1 MLALAGGGAPCVAP
15 VWLGVGVASGPWALL
30 GGPPALVRTGSKQ
43 QSFFI
48 NNLYINPY
56 LVEPQPIRIITV
68 TVLIIHYVAF
78 CSCIIHHHHQHGHGH
93 DHVHQFVAASSSPA
107 LAAQWSAS
115 RMLHDCQTRLDGSV
129 VLALKLPEFGSF
141 QSLGASRVYPITHNL
156 VCINV
161 EQSWLRRFLFQR
173 ARLSS
178 RLGSS
183 SRMFSPCLFSDA
195 WALQ

>member
-1 MLALAGGGAPCVAP
+1 MYPRNFLCLHKENVFASIGRWRCTLRRSSVAWRWGCLWALGLAWGAPCACP
-15 VWLGVGVASGPWALL
+15 HWQQ
-30 GGPPALVRTGSKQ
+30 K

-68 TVLIIHYVAF
+68 AVLIIHYVAF

-93 DHVHQFVAASSSPA
+93 DHVHQLVAASSSPA

-129 VLALKLPEFGSF
+129 VHGKQHMAHLHGRFGI
-141 QSLGASRVYPITHNL
+141 AI
-156 VCINV
+156 
-161 EQSWLRRFLFQR
+161 
-173 ARLSS
+173 
-178 RLGSS
+178 
-183 SRMFSPCLFSDA
+183 
-195 WALQ
+195 